1 MRYYI
6 SDLHFYHENLNYQ
19 MDHRGFSNA
28 AEMNAHMIH
37 QWNLSLIHI
46 SFIIMLRAMKMDKSP
61 GEVLVTWRLMLKGSV
76 YSFARIPASSSL

>member
-28 AEMNAHMIH
+28 AEM
-37 QWNLSLIHI
+37 
-46 SFIIMLRAMKMDKSP
+46 
-61 GEVLVTWRLMLKGSV
+61 TT
-76 YSFARIPASSSL
+76 SSLSRILLFHW

>member
-37 QWNLSLIHI
+37 QWNSRI
-46 SFIIMLRAMKMDKSP
+46 RDKD
-61 GEVLVTWRLMLKGSV
+61 EVVVICPSV
-76 YSFARIPASSSL
+76 PARKPTGFCVS

>member
-37 QWNLSLIHI
+37 Q
-46 SFIIMLRAMKMDKSP
+46 
-61 GEVLVTWRLMLKGSV
+61 
-76 YSFARIPASSSL
+76 

>member
-28 AEMNAHMIH
+28 AEMNAHMIR
-37 QWNLSLIHI
+37 QWNSKIRDRDEVVVLGDLS
-46 SFIIMLRAMKMDKSP
+46 P
-61 GEVLVTWRLMLKGSV
+61 
-76 YSFARIPASSSL
+76 